1 MDFQSYCKINIGLKI
16 GKKRPDN
23 YHNINTVYQELL
35 FHDTIT
41 LNKSKSEN
49 TFSCSIKSLENKD
62 NLCLRAWNLMAVKFG
77 LNGISID
84 LKKKIPVG
92 AGLGGGS
99 SNAAVTL
106 KGINELFQL
115 KLSSQELK
123 KFAIKIGADVPF
135 FINGGT
141 QLGKGVGDILTE
153 MNHFFDTYVLL
164 IMPKT
169 HIKTSWA
176 YGQIKNVLDQAD
188 CNINFRSLIRRKK
201 TPFELFENDFE
212 KIIFPAYPEIGR
224 IKSLLLESGAW
235 YASLSGSGS
244 TVFGIFNDEA
254 KAILAKSKFSSK
266 YQSVITR
273 PRVDLAV

>member
-1 MDFQSYCKINIGLKI
+1 M
-16 GKKRPDN
+16 
-23 YHNINTVYQELL
+23 L

-41 LNKSKSEN
+41 LKKSKSEN
-49 TFSCSIKSLENKD
+49 TFACNIKRLENND
-62 NLCLRAWNLMAVKFG
+62 NLCVKAWDLMAAEFG

-123 KFAIKIGADVPF
+123 KFAIKIGADAIF
-135 FINGGT
+135 YQWGT
-141 QLGKGVGDILTE
+141 QLGKGVGDILTD

-164 IMPKT
+164 IMPKI

-176 YGQIKNVLDQAD
+176 YGQIKNV
-188 CNINFRSLIRRKK
+188 S
-201 TPFELFENDFE
+201 
-212 KIIFPAYPEIGR
+212 GR
-224 IKSLLLESGAW
+224 LQ
-235 YASLSGSGS
+235 Y
-244 TVFGIFNDEA
+244 
-254 KAILAKSKFSSK
+254 
-266 YQSVITR
+266 
-273 PRVDLAV
+273 